1 LVTGAFLVQAGCLSV
16 AALAQNVWW
25 LGAAM
30 LVFGLANGIISPAQK
45 SLLTQS
51 VPRQLRAGFV
61 SADRISQQ
69 VAKSIAP
76 LIAGFIVVFTSI
88 QMMFMVMGVFTL
100 GWVIVVVALNAR
112 GALRPSL
119 VDAPEATALQPS

>member
-1 LVTGAFLVQAGCLSV
+1 
-16 AALAQNVWW
+16 
-25 LGAAM
+25 M

-100 GWVIVVVALNAR
+100 GWVIVVVALNAG

-119 VDAPEATALQPS
+119 VDAPEATVLQPS

>member
-1 LVTGAFLVQAGCLSV
+1 
-16 AALAQNVWW
+16 
-25 LGAAM
+25 M
-30 LVFGLANGIISPAQK
+30 LVFGLSNGIISPAQK

-76 LIAGFIVVFTSI
+76 LIAGFIVAFTSI
-88 QMMFMVMGVFTL
+88 QIMFAVMGVLTL
-100 GWVIVVVALNAR
+100 VWVMLVGALNAK
-112 GALRPSL
+112 GALKASPVGDR
-119 VDAPEATALQPS
+119 EAAELQPS